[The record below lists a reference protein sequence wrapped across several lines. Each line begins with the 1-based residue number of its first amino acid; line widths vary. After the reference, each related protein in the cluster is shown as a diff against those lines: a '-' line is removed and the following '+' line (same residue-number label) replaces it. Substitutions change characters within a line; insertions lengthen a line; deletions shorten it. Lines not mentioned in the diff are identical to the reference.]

1 MAISFTKKDFQSKT
15 KCSFWKHKSPR
26 FKKVLET
33 FEAYE
38 KKPNGVTIRN
48 LGQAVTA
55 WYKRDPKEFA
65 NRDKTSKE
73 LCTRLIDELHLTVYK
88 DNTLKYSTME
98 LSCGKKNKDKR
109 PEVKTKFVA
118 RSLEDYM
125 QENLAKRSKGVAVIL
140 IDMQSL
146 NSGLE
151 VYEGLSVLQ
160 HQKSVLDCAK
170 EYGFWV
176 YEVRIV
182 RDGIKH
188 KPLTNG
194 ATNPVL
200 SSSLPNE
207 NKLVKIDKPYFST
220 FEDTD
225 FDEELSSRNITDAI
239 VMGFD
244 ANTCVA
250 NTIFGKLKSFEY
262 TANGKVDT
270 PYIKGL
276 LERKINVITSRT
288 ILASDDAALC
298 KEYGFLI

>member
-1 MAISFTKKDFQSKT
+1 MAISFTKKDFKSKT
-15 KCSFWKHKSPR
+15 NCSIWKHKSPR
-26 FKKVLET
+26 FKKVLVT

-38 KKPNGVTIRN
+38 KKPDGLTIRN
-48 LGQAVTA
+48 FGQAITA
-55 WYKRDPKEFA
+55 WYKRDPKEFVT
-65 NRDKTSKE
+65 RDKKSKG
-73 LCTRLIDELHLTVYK
+73 LCAKLIDELHLTVYK

-98 LSCGKKNKDKR
+98 LSCGKINQEKR

-125 QENLAKRSKGVAVIL
+125 QETLANRSKGVAVIL

-146 NSGLE
+146 NSGLKI
-151 VYEGLSVLQ
+151 YEGLSVIQ
-160 HQKSVLDCAK
+160 HQKSVLECAK

-194 ATNPVL
+194 ATNPIL
-200 SSSLPNE
+200 SSSLPQE
-207 NKLVKIDKPYFST
+207 NKLVKIDKPYFSS
-220 FEDTD
+220 FEDTS
-225 FDEELSSRNITDAI
+225 FDKELSSRNITDAI
-239 VMGFD
+239 VMGYD

-250 NTIFGKLKSFEY
+250 NTIFGKPKSFEY
-262 TANGKVDT
+262 TANGKIDS